1 MNVFVANEQEFPVN
15 EGRAIALARHTL
27 SSEGSD
33 EETELSILYVDREHI
48 RKLNQRFAK
57 NDYATDVLAFPM
69 RDGEEDDHDE
79 GSLLGD
85 VVICPAVAE
94 EHAVRLGH
102 GLVKELDTLLVHG
115 TLHLLG
121 YDHQRVDDKERMD
134 RRVSEL
140 IGSFKGEGPGT

>member
-27 SSEGSD
+27 GAEGVDD
-33 EETELSILYVDREHI
+33 EAELSILYVSKEHI
-48 RKLNQRFAK
+48 RTLNMRFAK

-69 RDGEEDDHDE
+69 RDADDEDEDE
-79 GSLLGD
+79 RTLLGD
-85 VVICPAVAE
+85 VVICPAIAE

-102 GLVKELDTLLVHG
+102 GLIKELDTLLVHG

-134 RRVSEL
+134 RRMSEVL
-140 IGSFKGEGPGT
+140 GSFKVNAL